1 MSDFRYLL
9 FDCETSDI
17 GPTAKMVELA
27 WIEVDESMN
36 VLDEVHTRLDP
47 EVPISPGASG
57 VHNLTNEDLV
67 DEPTVEQFFSIVRP
81 GKVEGNVVMVA
92 HNAPFDRRYFAPW
105 CENLVGAVDTLR
117 LARRYMPDAVNHKLA
132 TLKFEFGLGR
142 GEAHTALGDVRTLYR
157 LTQLLIEK
165 SGMSLP
171 ELHKDSYQPLYVH
184 TAPFGKH
191 KGKAWD
197 DIPRDYIEWLDGRD
211 SLDPDLRYTL
221 DKILGR
227 KTA

>member
-1 MSDFRYLL
+1 MSAFRYLL

-17 GPTAKMVELA
+17 GPTSKMVELA
-27 WIEVDESMN
+27 WIEVDEHMN
-36 VLDEVHTRLDP
+36 VLEEVHSRLDP

-57 VHNLTNEDLV
+57 VHGLVNDDLK

-105 CENLVGAVDTLR
+105 CENLVGTIDTLR
-117 LARRYMPDAVNHKLA
+117 LARRYMPEAVNHKLA

-142 GEAHTALGDVRTLYR
+142 EEAHTALGDVRTLFR

-165 SGMSLP
+165 SGMALP

-184 TAPFGKH
+184 AMPFGKH
-191 KGKAWD
+191 RGQPTAD
-197 DIPRDYIEWLDGRD
+197 LPSDYLKWLSGLPD
-211 SLDPDLRYTL
+211 LDPDLRYTT
-221 DKILGR
+221 DKILKER
-227 KTA
+227 AA